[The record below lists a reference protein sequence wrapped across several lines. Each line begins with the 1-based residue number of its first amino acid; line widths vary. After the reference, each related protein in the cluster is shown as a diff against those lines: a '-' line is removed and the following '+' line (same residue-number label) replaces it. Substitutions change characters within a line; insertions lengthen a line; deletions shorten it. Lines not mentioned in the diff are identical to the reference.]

1 MNKAL
6 HNKETGISIGVMSF
20 NNKYVLYVQR
30 GQTRRLFARFTTMEK
45 AQEFIDILIEFDKGG
60 GNDGDL

>member
-1 MNKAL
+1 
-6 HNKETGISIGVMSF
+6 MSF

-45 AQEFIDILIEFDKGG
+45 AEEFLEILIEFDKGG

>member
-20 NNKYVLYVQR
+20 NNKYVLYVQG

-45 AQEFIDILIEFDKGG
+45 AEEFIEILIEFDKGG